1 MSCSSA
7 EAAALQATN
16 KEIDAAEA
24 DLIQELEYVQSSLE
38 GKKGTHTFVKVL
50 LKSERTCIHD
60 G

>member
-16 KEIDAAEA
+16 KEIDTAEA

-38 GKKGTHTFVKVL
+38 GKTRNKL
-50 LKSERTCIHD
+50 L
-60 G
+60 